1 MTFISGLVIIK
12 IVFVLVIEVKIMNGP
27 RIYNSLSPEEQ
38 VARLKRKREKRAKEV
53 HRVRRNRIIAVFVAI
68 FAFLGVQIGVT
79 HAQTEHISSQVQT
92 SKKALKK
99 INNQKQVLITKRNDL
114 KDPDYV
120 AKLVRFKFLYSKPNE
135 TIYNLPEGKNNN

>member
-38 VARLKRKREKRAKEV
+38 VARLKRKQEKREKEV

-79 HAQTEHISSQVQT
+79 HAQTEHINSQVQT

-99 INNQKQVLITKRNDL
+99 INNQKQVLISKRNDL

>member
-38 VARLKRKREKRAKEV
+38 VARLKRKQEKREKEV
-53 HRVRRNRIIAVFVAI
+53 HRVRRNRIIAIFVAI

-79 HAQTEHISSQVQT
+79 HAQTEHINSQVQT

>member
-1 MTFISGLVIIK
+1 
-12 IVFVLVIEVKIMNGP
+12 MNGP

-38 VARLKRKREKRAKEV
+38 VARLQRKQEKREKEV
-53 HRVRRNRIIAVFVAI
+53 HRVRRNRIIAAFVAI

-99 INNQKQVLITKRNDL
+99 INNQKQVLISKRNDL

>member
-38 VARLKRKREKRAKEV
+38 VARLKRKQEKREKEV

-99 INNQKQVLITKRNDL
+99 INNQKQVLISKRNDL

>member
-1 MTFISGLVIIK
+1 
-12 IVFVLVIEVKIMNGP
+12 MNGP

-38 VARLKRKREKRAKEV
+38 VARLQRKQEKREKEV
-53 HRVRRNRIIAVFVAI
+53 HRVRRNRIIAAFVAI

-79 HAQTEHISSQVQT
+79 HAQTEHINSQVQT
-92 SKKALKK
+92 SKKSLKK
-99 INNQKQVLITKRNDL
+99 INNQKQVLISKRNDL

>member
-1 MTFISGLVIIK
+1 
-12 IVFVLVIEVKIMNGP
+12 LVIEVEIMNGP

-38 VARLKRKREKRAKEV
+38 IARLRRKQEKREKEV
-53 HRVRRNRIIAVFVAI
+53 HRVRRNRIIAAFVVI

-79 HAQTEHISSQVQT
+79 HAQTDRINGQVEA
-92 SKKALKK
+92 SKKTLKK
-99 INNQKQVLITKRNDL
+99 INNQKQTLIAKKNDL

>member
-1 MTFISGLVIIK
+1 M
-12 IVFVLVIEVKIMNGP
+12 MNGP

-38 VARLKRKREKRAKEV
+38 VARLQRKQEKREKEV
-53 HRVRRNRIIAVFVAI
+53 HRVRRNRIIAAFVAI

-79 HAQTEHISSQVQT
+79 HAQTEHINSQVQT
-92 SKKALKK
+92 SKKSLKK